1 MTNFT
6 VNLMVGKSDATCA
19 VQLYDYEHHSK
30 IVYFILLAP
39 ACNKYMTSQNGTI
52 ESPLVPLGYN
62 GPGVECSW
70 TLQGGKW
77 QESA

>member
-6 VNLMVGKSDATCA
+6 VNLTVGKPGSTCA
-19 VQLYDYEHHSK
+19 VQVDEHHSK
-30 IVYFILLAP
+30 IYYFILHAP